1 MYEENTEVVPSLK
14 AGKKKKKKKDQSV
27 EDGVSLFTVLIEG
40 SLICTTV
47 WTEYYGVKH
56 VLFSLSEAP
65 KQGSFRGPEFLFLGV
80 CNNKLGNF
88 WWMLV

>member
-1 MYEENTEVVPSLK
+1 MMYEENTEVVPSLK

-47 WTEYYGVKH
+47 
-56 VLFSLSEAP
+56 
-65 KQGSFRGPEFLFLGV
+65 
-80 CNNKLGNF
+80 
-88 WWMLV
+88 